1 MEDYTFLLS
10 FLVLFLDSSVYVE
23 PHSIYLLSLKNS
35 ADLEKKKDQFPSEET
50 E

>member
-10 FLVLFLDSSVYVE
+10 FLVLFLDSLVFAE
-23 PHSIYLLSLKNS
+23 PHSTYLVSLKNS
-35 ADLEKKKDQFPSEET
+35 ADLEKKKEQFLSEET